1 MVARKR
7 WRYLAPVALL
17 AVIVATLLVLRAG
30 LAKHDKL
37 PATPPV
43 ALTTIHRP
51 HARKRFYVIKP
62 GDSLSA
68 ISARTGVSIT
78 TLETLNPSVDPS
90 ALQAG
95 QRLRLIR

>member
-68 ISARTGVSIT
+68 ISAALSGLLKSKEATPVEASASMNIIGV
-78 TLETLNPSVDPS
+78 
-90 ALQAG
+90 
-95 QRLRLIR
+95 